1 MQKENLLIRPTE
13 KRSFKDSF
21 VRIWYG
27 LLFLAS
33 AELITPFLNPTKN
46 YPKPFT
52 GSVFWIMSLVLIVY
66 VLSQKIYQVIEFDY
80 EKEAF
85 VATYIT
91 LFKNNCQ
98 LVVPFEKLEYN
109 YSLILAKTTKIWTL
123 NIWYNDKNV
132 LTLAEGDSG
141 FDKEILDMIAEKL
154 KELEEKT

>member
-1 MQKENLLIRPTE
+1 MQKENLLIHPTE

-21 VRIWYG
+21 VMMWYALIILAFIE
-27 LLFLAS
+27 LLLPTYEHRRFYYA
-33 AELITPFLNPTKN
+33 PFS
-46 YPKPFT
+46 
-52 GSVFWIMSLVLIVY
+52 GSFFWVILMLLIVA

-85 VATYIT
+85 VATYTT

-98 LVVPFEKLEYN
+98 MVVPFENLEYN

-132 LTLAEGDSG
+132 FTLAEGDSG
-141 FDKEILDMIAEKL
+141 FDKEILDIIAEKL
-154 KELEEKT
+154 KELEEET

>member
-1 MQKENLLIRPTE
+1 MKKENLLIQPTE

-21 VRIWYG
+21 VMIGCG

-33 AELITPFLNPTKN
+33 AELITPFLNPTKI

-66 VLSQKIYQVIEFDY
+66 VLSKKIYQVIEFDY
-80 EKEAF
+80 EKETF
-85 VATYIT
+85 TATYTT

-98 LVVPFEKLEYN
+98 LVVPFENLEYN
-109 YSLILAKTTKIWTL
+109 YSLILARTTKIWTL

-132 LTLAEGDSG
+132 FTLEESNSG
-141 FDKEILDMIAEKL
+141 FDKEILDMIVEKL
-154 KELEEKT
+154 KELEEET